1 MIEKELPLIL
11 RNLKNILKKILVF
24 KNKSIIQTS
33 SSDNEFYST
42 LKKILDDINQ
52 TNTGKKLNETD

>member
-1 MIEKELPLIL
+1 LIEKELPLIL

-42 LKKILDDINQ
+42 FKKILEDINQ